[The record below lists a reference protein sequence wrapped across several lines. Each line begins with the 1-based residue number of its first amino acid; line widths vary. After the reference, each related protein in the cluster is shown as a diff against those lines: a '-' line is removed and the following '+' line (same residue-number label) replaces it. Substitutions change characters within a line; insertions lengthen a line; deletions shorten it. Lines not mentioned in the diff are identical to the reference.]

1 MGPWWQAP
9 TPVQKI
15 GNNRAGWTQAMLLK
29 PDGSLLHITSSGST
43 DPASSNNPGS
53 NAILFNAAEIDL
65 DRYEAE
71 NARQQG
77 SAIMRDASMSNGG
90 KTRLGAKN
98 VGKLTFHITVPKAGR
113 YALAVNYA
121 GIGFAATPRLAVN
134 GNGVTGAAG
143 PAPADPDKAAQ
154 RIRDL
159 GTRGTGEH
167 SQLSAEA
174 ALKAGANTIEV
185 LGGAYALDIDYL
197 EVKSL

>member
-1 MGPWWQAP
+1 M
-9 TPVQKI
+9 
-15 GNNRAGWTQAMLLK
+15 
-29 PDGSLLHITSSGST
+29 
-43 DPASSNNPGS
+43 
-53 NAILFNAAEIDL
+53 
-65 DRYEAE
+65 
-71 NARQQG
+71 
-77 SAIMRDASMSNGG
+77 
-90 KTRLGAKN
+90 
-98 VGKLTFHITVPKAGR
+98 KAGINFIR
-113 YALAVNYA
+113 L
-121 GIGFAATPRLAVN
+121 ATPTTDDKRLPKVLTN
-134 GNGVTGAAG
+134 TSGFVYYVSLNGVTGAAG